1 MRNPT
6 WQYEKFLSKY
16 RPPRGLDLTYL
27 CPGRYFR
34 TFRADLKFGL
44 IFDLK
49 LLLYI
54 NPLETVILLKNIR
67 NSNASFFVPFQK
79 VEIFGAFERVDL
91 VLSKGLTIFTF
102 VTERRNESHLKTM
115 DTFFKNAFSAVFP
128 ESFRS

>member
-1 MRNPT
+1 MAWIRPQVSASDHNA
-6 WQYEKFLSKY
+6 WQDETFLSRY

-27 CPGRYFR
+27 CPGRYLR

-67 NSNASFFVPFQK
+67 NLNASRFFVPLQK

-91 VLSKGLTIFTF
+91 VLSKSLKKFTF
-102 VTERRNESHLKTM
+102 CNGTK
-115 DTFFKNAFSAVFP
+115 K
-128 ESFRS
+128 